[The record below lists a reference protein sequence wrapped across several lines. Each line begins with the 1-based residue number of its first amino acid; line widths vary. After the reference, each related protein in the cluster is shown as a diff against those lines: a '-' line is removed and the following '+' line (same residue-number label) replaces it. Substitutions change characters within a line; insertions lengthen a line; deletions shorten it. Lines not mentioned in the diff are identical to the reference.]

1 MSDTV
6 IEQARKVI
14 RDKPYLAWY
23 TKNYDN
29 LSPQSILESVLN
41 TGDWEDFLTISQI
54 FGIKQTARIFAD
66 IKNKKRVN
74 LRPQTINY
82 FTKYFHIHA

>member
-1 MSDTV
+1 MSDNAL
-6 IEQARKVI
+6 EQARKLI
-14 RDKPYLAWY
+14 KAKPYLVWY

-29 LSPQSILESVLN
+29 LSPQSILENVLN

-54 FGIKQTARIFAD
+54 FGMKQTAKIFDD
-66 IKNKKRVN
+66 IKNKARTN

-82 FTKYFHIHA
+82 FTKYFQTHA